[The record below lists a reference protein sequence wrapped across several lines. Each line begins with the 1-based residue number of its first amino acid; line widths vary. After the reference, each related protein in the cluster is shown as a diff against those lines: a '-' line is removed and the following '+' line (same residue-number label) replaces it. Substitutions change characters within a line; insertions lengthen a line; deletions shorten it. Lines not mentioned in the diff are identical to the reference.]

1 MNLSKLKKLTG
12 DASFRNFYRGK
23 NNILVH
29 CVKNK
34 KSNLLEYDAVNKILI
49 KKNILAPKLISQNYK
64 NNYIEIEDFG
74 DLTVFKKFQKKSINK
89 KIYYKKILDLL
100 IKINNIKAKYQK
112 TFLKTNYKVPDYS
125 LKKLLDESNLFLD
138 WYLKQSYHSLRNA

>member
-1 MNLSKLKKLTG
+1 MNLNKLKKLTG

-23 NNILVH
+23 KNILVH

-34 KSNLLEYDAVNKILI
+34 KSNLLEYDAINKILI
-49 KKNILAPKLISQNYK
+49 KKNILAPRLISQNYK

-89 KIYYKKILDLL
+89 KLKEI
-100 IKINNIKAKYQK
+100 
-112 TFLKTNYKVPDYS
+112 FLGSVLSSPS
-125 LKKLLDESNLFLD
+125 FELKKGII
-138 WYLKQSYHSLRNA
+138 NAPTKGSKTIDDSQ

>member
-1 MNLSKLKKLTG
+1 MNLNKLKKLTG

-23 NNILVH
+23 KYILVY

-74 DLTVFKKFQKKSINK
+74 DLTVFKKFQKKTVNK
-89 KIYYKKILDLL
+89 KIYYKKIL
-100 IKINNIKAKYQK
+100 
-112 TFLKTNYKVPDYS
+112 
-125 LKKLLDESNLFLD
+125 NL
-138 WYLKQSYHSLRNA
+138 S